1 MVEAEAFGVQEL
13 AAQSTD
19 ARAQGGVWERLVA
32 AAAVGLVADD
42 RVLDPGE
49 VDAYLVR
56 AAGLDLHVEQRE
68 AREALPHAPER
79 EGRAAAAHDGH
90 ARPVARVAR
99 ERLFDPP
106 PLLARHAVGE
116 RDVRLEDRARA
127 ELLRQTL
134 VRPRGLRDG
143 DNARRVAV

>member
-56 AAGLDLHVEQRE
+56 AAGLDLHVQQRE

-79 EGRAAAAHDGH
+79 ERRPPAPHDGH
-90 ARPVARVAR
+90 ARAVARVAR
-99 ERLFDPP
+99 QGLLYLP
-106 PLLARHAVGE
+106 PLLFRHAVDE
-116 RDVRLEDRARA
+116 RDVRLED
-127 ELLRQTL
+127 
-134 VRPRGLRDG
+134 
-143 DNARRVAV
+143 